1 LKVLSI
7 IEAREKGQAFSDLY
21 DLCARVDVKRV
32 NRRALEALIRS
43 GALDE
48 LGVHRASLVASID
61 LALDAANQQ
70 HRSAAAGQNDMF
82 GISAPVEAVQV
93 YQNVAQWKEEDLLAK
108 EKETL
113 GLYLSGH
120 PIDTY
125 IDELNQFTSCR
136 LVDLDV
142 GKGKGKKP
150 VTLAGLVV
158 GARVMNTK
166 SGSRMAFLQL
176 DDKTA
181 RVEVGVFG
189 ELYDQRRDVIH
200 KDKVLVVKG
209 KASRDFFSGGIRLSA
224 DELFDIE
231 QARGQ
236 LARHMQIQLK
246 AEQTNPD
253 VIVQLKSILAPSEQ
267 GLCGV
272 GFEYQT
278 STGVC
283 QLAVGGDWRIV
294 PNKVMLDQLDSLI
307 GYKSI
312 RLIY

>member
-1 LKVLSI
+1 VIESI
-7 IEAREKGQAFSDLY
+7 IEAREKGGAFKDLY

-32 NRRALEALIRS
+32 NRRALDALIRS

-48 LGVHRASLVASID
+48 LGVHRASLVASIE
-61 LALDAANQQ
+61 LALNAANQQ

-82 GISAPVEAVQV
+82 GISAPDEAVQV
-93 YQNVAQWKEEDLLAK
+93 YENVDEWNDEDLLAK

-120 PIDTY
+120 PIDSYTG
-125 IDELNQFTSCR
+125 ELNQFTSCR
-136 LVDLDV
+136 LVDIDV

-166 SGSRMAFLQL
+166 SGSKMAFLQL

-231 QARGQ
+231 QARSQ
-236 LARHMQIQLK
+236 LARHMKISLNN
-246 AEQTNPD
+246 E
-253 VIVQLKSILAPSEQ
+253 ILSLELAKKLRAVLTPNEQ
-267 GLCGV
+267 GLCGIS
-272 GFEYQT
+272 FEYRT
-278 STGVC
+278 PTGVC
-283 QLAVGGDWRIV
+283 HLEVAHDWCIV
-294 PNKVMLDQLDSLI
+294 PNKMVLEQLELLI
-307 GYKSI
+307 GHKNI
-312 RLIY
+312 KLIY

>member
-1 LKVLSI
+1 M
-7 IEAREKGQAFSDLY
+7 
-21 DLCARVDVKRV
+21 C
-32 NRRALEALIRS
+32 IR
-43 GALDE
+43 D
-48 LGVHRASLVASID
+48 R
-61 LALDAANQQ
+61 
-70 HRSAAAGQNDMF
+70 
-82 GISAPVEAVQV
+82 
-93 YQNVAQWKEEDLLAK
+93 
-108 EKETL
+108 
-113 GLYLSGH
+113 YLSGH
-120 PIDTY
+120 PIDGY
-125 IDELNQFTSCR
+125 IEELNQFTSCR

-142 GKGKGKKP
+142 GKGKGKTA

-236 LARHMQIQLK
+236 LARHMQVRLS
-246 AEQTNPD
+246 AEQVTPEL
-253 VIVQLKSILAPSEQ
+253 VVQLKSVLAPSEQ

-278 STGVC
+278 VTGVC
-283 QLAVGGDWRIV
+283 QLEVGACLLYTSPSPRDLSTSRM
-294 PNKVMLDQLDSLI
+294 PS
-307 GYKSI
+307 SA
-312 RLIY
+312 

>member
-1 LKVLSI
+1 
-7 IEAREKGQAFSDLY
+7 
-21 DLCARVDVKRV
+21 
-32 NRRALEALIRS
+32 
-43 GALDE
+43 
-48 LGVHRASLVASID
+48 
-61 LALDAANQQ
+61 
-70 HRSAAAGQNDMF
+70 M
-82 GISAPVEAVQV
+82 
-93 YQNVAQWKEEDLLAK
+93 
-108 EKETL
+108 
-113 GLYLSGH
+113 
-120 PIDTY
+120 
-125 IDELNQFTSCR
+125 
-136 LVDLDV
+136 

-166 SGSRMAFLQL
+166 SGSRMAFLTL

-236 LARHMQIQLK
+236 LARHMQIQLR
-246 AEQTNPD
+246 ADQTNPD
-253 VIVQLKSILAPSEQ
+253 LVMQLKTILAPSEQ

-278 STGVC
+278 PSGIC
-283 QLAVGGDWRIV
+283 QLAVANDWRIV
-294 PNKVMLDQLDSLI
+294 PNKIMLDQLDSLI
-307 GYKSI
+307 GQKSI